1 MNWQR
6 KTEQTNVGT
15 QLEELNNQLVQELII
30 IITIYYY
37 YYFSWITLVYR
48 NFEIE
53 RECLKVQREIDY
65 LKRKAEERKMS
76 QSEDTESQ
84 NE

>member
-37 YYFSWITLVYR
+37 YFCSWITLVYR